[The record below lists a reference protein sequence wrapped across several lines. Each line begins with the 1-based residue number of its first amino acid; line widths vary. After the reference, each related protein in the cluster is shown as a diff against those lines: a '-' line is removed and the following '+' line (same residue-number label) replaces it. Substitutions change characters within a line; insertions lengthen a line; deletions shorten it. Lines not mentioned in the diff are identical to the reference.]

1 MKRAISMK
9 SFNLGGLVTLG
20 AIKTNEDT
28 LVAID
33 GEGNATLVDRSSL
46 ITMGEF
52 MALEEAKHEQSTVFV
67 PKGVMKALVNSGYTG
82 SKELS
87 KVTVGP
93 KPFRSTKAPGLEL
106 ISIGPKAD
114 VDSIKAMF
122 ADSPKPAAPAPTDP
136 EWAKEA

>member
-9 SFNLGGLVTLG
+9 SFNLGGLVSLG

-33 GEGNATLVDRSSL
+33 GEGNATLVDRASL

-52 MALEEAKHEQSTVFV
+52 MALEESKHEQSTVFV
-67 PKGVMKALVNSGYTG
+67 PKGVMKALVDSGYTG

-87 KVTVGP
+87 KVTVGS
-93 KPFRSTKAPGLEL
+93 KPFSSTKAPGLEL

-114 VDSIKAMF
+114 VDSIKAML
-122 ADSPKPAAPAPTDP
+122 AGSPKPAAPAPTDP